1 MRYQPLQASNANP
14 LRRNWNNMF
23 YYIKGKL
30 VLNEDSRAAI
40 DVGGVAYVMT
50 VSANTQASISSK
62 SFNGD
67 SEIILYTH
75 LSVREDGIELFGFK
89 DTDELNM
96 FKLLIT
102 VSGIGPKAAMSL
114 LSFMTPDGIATSIYN
129 DDKKSIS
136 KAPGIGPKTAARIIL
151 ELKDKLS
158 VTQSSADNAENAEI
172 FVTRTDSGKYN
183 EAIDALTVLGFN
195 KNSAADALK
204 TVDTVNLDLEDI
216 IREAL
221 KKLMK

>member
-1 MRYQPLQASNANP
+1 
-14 LRRNWNNMF
+14 MF

-30 VLNEDSRAAI
+30 VLNEESRAVI
-40 DVGGVAYVMT
+40 DVGGVAYAMT
-50 VSANTQASISSK
+50 VSANTQTSISK
-62 SFNGD
+62 QTFNG
-67 SEIILYTH
+67 EQNVTLFTH

-89 DTDELNM
+89 DTEELDM

-114 LSFMTPDGIATSIYN
+114 LSFMTPSSISAAVCT

-158 VTQSSADNAENAEI
+158 MRTSAFSDDGTALPVADVNSS
-172 FVTRTDSGKYN
+172 KYT
-183 EAIDALTVLGFN
+183 EALDALIVLGFN
-195 KNSAADALK
+195 RSAAADTLK
-204 TVDTVNLDLEDI
+204 SIDTATLEIEDI

>member
-1 MRYQPLQASNANP
+1 
-14 LRRNWNNMF
+14 MF

-40 DVGGVAYVMT
+40 DVGGVAYAMT
-50 VSANTQASISSK
+50 VSANTQSAISSK
-62 SFNGD
+62 TFNG
-67 SEIILYTH
+67 ETEVTLYTH

-96 FKLLIT
+96 FKLLT
-102 VSGIGPKAAMSL
+102 SVSGIGPKAAMAL
-114 LSFMTPDGIATSIYN
+114 LSYMTPDGISLAICT

-136 KAPGIGPKTAARIIL
+136 KAPGIGPKTAARVIL
-151 ELKDKLS
+151 ELKDKMNVRSSEIS
-158 VTQSSADNAENAEI
+158 VVDTPA
-172 FVTRTDSGKYN
+172 FVSPQGSGKYN

-195 KNSAADALK
+195 RNVASDALK
-204 TVDTVNLDLEDI
+204 SIDVANLELEDI

>member
-1 MRYQPLQASNANP
+1 
-14 LRRNWNNMF
+14 MF

-30 VLNEDSRAAI
+30 VLNEDSRAVI
-40 DVGGVAYVMT
+40 DVGGVAYAMT
-50 VSANTQASISSK
+50 VSANTQSAISSK
-62 SFNGD
+62 TFNGETD
-67 SEIILYTH
+67 ITLYTH

-114 LSFMTPDGIATSIYN
+114 LSFLTPDGIATSIYN

-151 ELKDKLS
+151 ELKDKL
-158 VTQSSADNAENAEI
+158 VAKPTATTNTVPDI
-172 FVTRTDSGKYN
+172 FVNNTDSGKYN
-183 EAIDALTVLGFN
+183 EAIDALIVLGFN
-195 KNSAADALK
+195 RSAATEALK
-204 TVDTVNLDLEDI
+204 TVDTASLELEDI

-221 KKLMK
+221 QKLMK

>member
-1 MRYQPLQASNANP
+1 
-14 LRRNWNNMF
+14 MF

-30 VLNEDSRAAI
+30 VLNEDSRAVI
-40 DVGGVAYVMT
+40 DVGGVAYAMT
-50 VSANTQASISSK
+50 VSANTQSAISSK
-62 SFNGD
+62 TFNGETD
-67 SEIILYTH
+67 ITLYTH

-114 LSFMTPDGIATSIYN
+114 LSFLTPDGIATSIYN

-151 ELKDKLS
+151 ELKDKLVAKPTTS
-158 VTQSSADNAENAEI
+158 TNTIQDI
-172 FVTRTDSGKYN
+172 FVNNTDSGKYN
-183 EAIDALTVLGFN
+183 EAIDALIVLGFN
-195 KNSAADALK
+195 RSAATEALK
-204 TVDTVNLDLEDI
+204 TVDTTSLELEDI

>member
-1 MRYQPLQASNANP
+1 
-14 LRRNWNNMF
+14 MF

-30 VLNEDSRAAI
+30 VLNEESRAVV
-40 DVGGVAYVMT
+40 DVGGVAYAMT
-50 VSANTQASISSK
+50 VSANTQSAISAK
-62 SFNGD
+62 AFNG
-67 SEIILYTH
+67 EQNVTLYTH

-89 DTDELNM
+89 DTEELDM

-114 LSFMTPDGIATSIYN
+114 LSFMTPGSISTAVCT
-129 DDKKSIS
+129 DDKKAIS

-151 ELKDKLS
+151 ELKDKMS
-158 VTQSSADNAENAEI
+158 MRTSFGDDESSSAVIAD
-172 FVTRTDSGKYN
+172 VSSSKYS
-183 EAIDALTVLGFN
+183 EALDALIVLGFN
-195 KNSAADALK
+195 RSAAADALK
-204 TVDTVNLDLEDI
+204 SIDTASLEIEDI